1 MYSTP
6 RFSDAEDKVTNTN
19 TIEAITLENKLIK
32 ISPSYVLTD
41 EYKLSPD
48 TGIIDYVLNIENI
61 DFGLIKK
68 QSSTIEI
75 NKRVKH
81 IKISAGDLTLVDA
94 EVNDDKTGFK
104 NADDVLL
111 STYLPPSKSA
121 PFGMIQTAIDGVYPL
136 NLEVQY
142 EISVKGENLTDEVK
156 QNIKIF
162 DYLDSKYGSVKE
174 NLGYE
179 LLTKDKT
186 VDNINSYT
194 EILNASNIINTAME
208 INYDIYMK
216 NTQLAY
222 SDVIRAIY
230 DGWTNIINKESALAN
245 KNNVNAASEAK
256 LYNKKVYELTSL
268 ENDFKNSNA
277 TNINA
282 SYTYTALSTIANNK
296 DNINFV
302 NDVEVV
308 GVEADDNNPLE
319 NLYDRAEEII
329 ITPPYGENKNLPN
342 AIIISIVALGTV
354 LVVLIGKKLIK
365 KKTN

>member
-156 QNIKIF
+156 QNIKI
-162 DYLDSKYGSVKE
+162 YLFEKIKE
-174 NLGYE
+174 K
-179 LLTKDKT
+179 TKGKM
-186 VDNINSYT
+186 
-194 EILNASNIINTAME
+194 LW
-208 INYDIYMK
+208 
-216 NTQLAY
+216 L
-222 SDVIRAIY
+222 R
-230 DGWTNIINKESALAN
+230 
-245 KNNVNAASEAK
+245 NNVATIVCN
-256 LYNKKVYELTSL
+256 VI
-268 ENDFKNSNA
+268 ENFFFVTFAFIGIFSMQD
-277 TNINA
+277 ILII
-282 SYTYTALSTIANNK
+282 ALSGLNMQGL
-296 DNINFV
+296 FWR
-302 NDVEVV
+302 
-308 GVEADDNNPLE
+308 L
-319 NLYDRAEEII
+319 
-329 ITPPYGENKNLPN
+329 
-342 AIIISIVALGTV
+342 
-354 LVVLIGKKLIK
+354 
-365 KKTN
+365 